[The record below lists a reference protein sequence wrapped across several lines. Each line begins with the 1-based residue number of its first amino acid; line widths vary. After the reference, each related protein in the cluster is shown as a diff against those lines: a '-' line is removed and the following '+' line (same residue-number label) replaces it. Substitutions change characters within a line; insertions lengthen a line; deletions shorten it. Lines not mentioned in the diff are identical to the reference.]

1 MKNRRYRL
9 ETFSFY
15 DRTGI
20 AAHLEHMAAQGWLLD
35 KIGSFFWRYRRV
47 PPEPLTFSV
56 CYFPKASQFDP
67 GPSEDQETFYDFCG
81 HTGWTLAA
89 ASAQLQAFYSRQ
101 ANPVPIET
109 DPALEVET
117 IHRSAKRSFLPSCA
131 ALAALGLLNLAFFL
145 WRLSDDPIQTLST
158 SGYLLALVCWTVS
171 LLASAVELLSYALWR
186 HRALL
191 AAEQGQ
197 FLAVKRYPLF
207 QKMLIGVVL
216 IALACWI
223 ACEFRGGFPAGM
235 LLSMMATA
243 VLIALI
249 RGIQTALKRC
259 RASARINRGI
269 TAAACVVLAVVMA
282 VSLPYFLIRSLNRRA
297 TAQDELP
304 LALEDLLEGDYTQ
317 GDRRLWR
324 TDSPLLSRF
333 EGQHGA
339 RDGTGYRVLNYSVV
353 IVKFP
358 ALYELCRESLLDRY
372 DDRDDSRVPEG
383 WKRYYVPADP
393 APWGAQEAYQL
404 VNEDTGPWD
413 RYLLCYEGRL
423 VEIDFDWT
431 PTPEQMA
438 LAARRL
444 GTFA

>member
-35 KIGSFFWRYRRV
+35 KIGSFFWRYRRI

-67 GPSEDQETFYDFCG
+67 GPSEDQETFYDFCD

-101 ANPVPIET
+101 AHPVPIET

-117 IHRSAKRSFLPSCA
+117 IHRSAKRSFLPS
-131 ALAALGLLNLAFFL
+131 LAAFVVLGLLNLAFFL
-145 WRLSDDPIQTLST
+145 WQLSVNPIQTLST
-158 SGYLLALVCWTVS
+158 PGYLLALVCWTVS
-171 LLASAVELLSYALWR
+171 LLASTVELLSYALWR
-186 HRALL
+186 RRALL
-191 AAEQGQ
+191 AAEQEQ
-197 FLAVKRYPLF
+197 FLAVKSHPLF
-207 QKMLIGVVL
+207 QKVLIGVVL

-223 ACEFRGGFPAGM
+223 VYECKGGFSAVM
-235 LLSMMATA
+235 LLSMMAMA
-243 VLIALI
+243 ALIALI

-259 RASARINRGI
+259 RAPARTNRSI
-269 TAAACVVLAVVMA
+269 TAVACVVLAVVMA
-282 VSLPYFLIRSLNRRA
+282 VSLPYFLIRSLSQR
-297 TAQDELP
+297 TAGQDKLP

-333 EGQHGA
+333 EGHHGA
-339 RDGTGYRVLNYSVV
+339 RIGTDYKVLNYSVV

-358 ALYELCRESLLDRY
+358 ALYELCRENLLDKY

-413 RYLLCYEGRL
+413 RYVLCYEGRL
-423 VEIDFDWT
+423 VEIDFDWA

-438 LAARRL
+438 VAARRL
-444 GTFA
+444 EAFV